1 METGIKFIFDS
12 DGKACEVKSDE
23 NTSNNQNTDKVETVK
38 VPSTGLNAQIIFTV
52 VGLAIIIISGI
63 VIWIFVK
70 DKKLKKN

>member
-1 METGIKFIFDS
+1 
-12 DGKACEVKSDE
+12 
-23 NTSNNQNTDKVETVK
+23 VETVK

>member
-1 METGIKFIFDS
+1 
-12 DGKACEVKSDE
+12 
-23 NTSNNQNTDKVETVK
+23 VETVK

-52 VGLAIIIISGI
+52 VGLAIIIISEI